1 MAMNINKYQFKTAE
15 LVYLGHNLTFNG
27 VETDYEKIR
36 SMMSLPVPE
45 DRKGVQ
51 RLLCLK
57 SYVHKFILNLSDM
70 TAPLRELPAKNV
82 SW

>member
-1 MAMNINKYQFKTAE
+1 MNINKYQCKTAE

-36 SMMSLPVPE
+36 SMMSLPEPE

-51 RLLCLK
+51 RRLGLK